1 VLFAGTHAPVL
12 AMRDGLLL
20 LNPGSATLPV
30 TRGPSGLGTVA
41 RLTIRGSALFPEIV
55 QL

>member
-1 VLFAGTHAPVL
+1 V
-12 AMRDGLLL
+12 LL

-30 TRGPSGLGTVA
+30 TRGPSGHGTVA
-41 RLTIRGSALFPEIV
+41 RLTLRGTALFPEIL